1 MENTFVIAWR
11 SKKEPRSGQGNKHF
25 TREEAEALAEE
36 LNQDYPAFVHEALN
50 LEPSPVASAAP
61 AGSERSVITVD
72 FQPTAP
78 LAEEIGDREAVLI

>member
-11 SKKEPRSGQGNKHF
+11 SKKEPRSGQGNKHL

-36 LNQDYPAFVHEALN
+36 LNHDYPAFVHEAVN
-50 LEPSPVASAAP
+50 LEPSPAASTAP
-61 AGSERSVITVD
+61 AGSECSVITVD

-78 LAEEIGDREAVLI
+78 PLEEVDDREAVLI